1 MGTKNLDIFD
11 PDIYVA
17 GVPHEAFRVLRA
29 EKPVSFQAEPPDGLG
44 FWAVTKY
51 SDIVAISKDP
61 GTYSSW
67 RGGTNIKD
75 YPPDSLDVIRMLMV
89 NMDPP
94 QHNKFRRLTSTGFTP
109 RMIARMEEYI
119 RRAAREIVDNVIEE
133 GSCDF
138 VTRIAAELPLVV
150 IADIMGVP
158 QEDRH
163 LVFDWSNRL
172 IGFDDP
178 EFQTSLE
185 DAQMAAMEMWG
196 YANNLAE
203 GKKGGDGKDLT
214 SVLVNAVVDGEQ
226 LTEMEFD
233 AFFLL
238 LAVAGNE
245 TTRNL
250 ISGGMLALIDNPKQ
264 RARLLAEPAL
274 LNSGVEE
281 MLRWVTPVIH
291 FRRTATKDVVLHGE
305 QIKENDKV
313 VLFYSSAN
321 RDEDVFT
328 DPQTFDVGR
337 DPNDH
342 IAFGIGQHSCLG
354 LNLARLE
361 IKVMFEEILARM
373 PDIELAGPVRR
384 LRSNFIN
391 GVKSIPVT
399 FTPGKRSAP

>member
-1 MGTKNLDIFD
+1 MALDGIDIYD
-11 PDIYVA
+11 PDVFVR
-17 GVPHEAFRVLRA
+17 GVPHDAFRVLRA
-29 EKPVSFQAEPPDGLG
+29 EAPVYFHPEPGGRG

-51 SDIVAISKDP
+51 DDIVAISKDP
-61 GTYSSW
+61 ATFSSW
-67 RGGTNIKD
+67 RGGTNIPD
-75 YPPDSLDVIRMLMV
+75 YPPDNLAVIRMLMV

-94 QHNKFRRLTSTGFTP
+94 QHTKFRRLTSTGFTP

-119 RRAAREIVDNVIEE
+119 RRAAVKIVDEAAPL
-133 GSCDF
+133 GACDF

-163 LVFDWSNRL
+163 KVFDWSNRL

-185 DAQMAAMEMWG
+185 DATMAAAEMWG
-196 YANNLAE
+196 YANELAE
-203 GKKGGDGKDLT
+203 GRKGKEGKDLVT
-214 SVLVNAVVDGEQ
+214 VLINAEIDGER

-250 ISGGMLALIDNPKQ
+250 ISGGMLALIEHPQQ
-264 RARLLAEPAL
+264 RQRLLADPSL
-274 LNSGVEE
+274 LPSAVEE

-291 FRRTATKDVVLHGE
+291 FRRTATRDVELRGQ

-313 VLFYSSAN
+313 ALFYSSAN
-321 RDEDVFT
+321 RDEERFS
-328 DPQTFDVGR
+328 DPQVFDVGR
-337 DPNDH
+337 QPNDH
-342 IAFGIGQHSCLG
+342 LAFGIGQHSCLG

-361 IKVMFEEILARM
+361 IRVMFEEILKRM
-373 PDIELAGPVRR
+373 PDIELDGEVRR

-391 GVKSIPVT
+391 GIKTMPVR
-399 FTPGKRSAP
+399 FTPEKAP